1 VIWFRK
7 VQGNNP
13 ALLEKERPQE
23 QEDMSE
29 LVNARKK
36 LNSVTTMLKKGKYMA
51 AVQSIHDGLILFLKN
66 SVMKGERDEFEE
78 IIFKV
83 TQSLNNDKKIREV
96 YPLVIS
102 YTPGQERALL
112 DEMRSL
118 LQELQ
123 SALNDQVQGDMQAML
138 AKKAS
143 EVAKGQEQL
152 DNQNWD
158 EAKGTFDQLVKDF
171 GGDTDLK
178 ADIADRYLN
187 AGRYKEAFH
196 MLEDALR
203 DDPNA
208 IHLYNRIGMVLRK
221 MKDYETAEK
230 YYLKALT
237 LSSEDEYL
245 HYNLGRLYYDWKK
258 WPQMAQSAQ
267 NAVMINSGFDEAAKM
282 LKFARKKLSQ

>member
-1 VIWFRK
+1 
-7 VQGNNP
+7 
-13 ALLEKERPQE
+13 
-23 QEDMSE
+23 MSE

-51 AVQSIHDGLILFLKN
+51 AVQGIHDGLILFLKN
-66 SVMKGERDEFEE
+66 TVMKGERDEFEE
-78 IIFKV
+78 ILYKV

-102 YTPGQERALL
+102 YKPGEERALL
-112 DEMRSL
+112 DAMREL

-123 SALNDQVQGDMQAML
+123 KAINDQVQGNMQAMI
-138 AKKAS
+138 AQKKAGL
-143 EVAKGQEQL
+143 EKGQSHL
-152 DNQNWD
+152 DSQDWD
-158 EAKGTFDQLVKDF
+158 SAKSTFNQLVKNF
-171 GGDTDLK
+171 SGDTDLK

-187 AGRYKEAFH
+187 AGRYEEAFH
-196 MLEDALR
+196 MLDDALR

-237 LSSEDEYL
+237 LTSDDEYL
-245 HYNLGRLYYDWKK
+245 HYNVGRLYYDWKK
-258 WPQMAQSAQ
+258 WAKMAQAAQ
-267 NAVMINSGFDEAAKM
+267 NAIDINPGFGEADKM
-282 LKFARKKLSQ
+282 LKFAQKKLA

>member
-1 VIWFRK
+1 
-7 VQGNNP
+7 
-13 ALLEKERPQE
+13 
-23 QEDMSE
+23 MSTD
-29 LVNARKK
+29 LITARKK
-36 LNSVTTMLKKGKYMA
+36 LNSVPTMLKKDKHMT
-51 AVQSIHDGLILFLKN
+51 AVQGIHDGLILFLKN
-66 SVMKGERDEFEE
+66 PVMKGERDEFEE

-83 TQSLNNDKKIREV
+83 TQSLNNDKKIREI

-102 YTPGQERALL
+102 YTPGEERALL
-112 DEMRSL
+112 DAMREL

-123 SALNDQVQGDMQAML
+123 KAINDQVQVDAQAMITRKQTGL
-138 AKKAS
+138 D
-143 EVAKGQEQL
+143 EGQSHL
-152 DNQNWD
+152 DSQDWD
-158 EAKGTFDQLVKDF
+158 QAKGTFDQLVKDF

-196 MLEDALR
+196 MLDDALK

-237 LSSEDEYL
+237 LTSEDEYL
-245 HYNLGRLYYDWKK
+245 HYNIGRLYFDWKK
-258 WPQMAQSAQ
+258 WTKMAQSAQ
-267 NAVMINSGFDEAAKM
+267 NAININPDFGEAAKM
-282 LKFARKKLSQ
+282 LKFAQKKMA